1 MHFSPLRWSR
11 SLLPVLVRVRRRL
24 VVVLNP
30 QAAAQVQVADL
41 DAQVP
46 QPLDQLLQSL
56 QGVHEGRHLGDLG
69 ADVAGHP
76 HHLEMRQVPGPAIV
90 LQGLLDVDAEL
101 VLLEPRGDVGMGPG
115 IDVRIDPQGHPGLDL
130 QAPGEAVDLLQFLG
144 GLQVEQQDVRLEGR
158 LDLLGLFA
166 HPGIDDLARVHPG
179 RQGPV
184 EFAAGDDVGPGP
196 QPGEEP
202 QNRQVG
208 VGFHREAEDM
218 GKVGERGVED
228 PVVMGQGAGAVEIKR
243 RAHLLGDLLHRH
255 VFAVKFTC
263 LVMEVMH

>member
-1 MHFSPLRWSR
+1 MHFRPLRWSR
-11 SLLPVLVRVRRRL
+11 SCCPYSSGCGGASSLI
-24 VVVLNP
+24 LNP

-41 DAQVP
+41 DAQAP
-46 QPLDQLLQSL
+46 QPVDQLLQFL

-76 HHLEMRQVPGPAIV
+76 HHFEMRQVPGPAIV
-90 LQGLLDVDAEL
+90 IQGLLDVDAEL
-101 VLLEPRGDVGMGPG
+101 VLLEPGGDVGMGLG
-115 IDVRIDPQGHPGLDL
+115 VDVRIDPQGHPGLYL
-130 QAPGEAVDLLQFLG
+130 QAPGDAVDLLQLLG

-166 HPGIDDLARVHPG
+166 HPGIDDLGRVHPG
-179 RQGPV
+179 RQRPV

-208 VGFHREAEDM
+208 VGLHREADDM

-228 PVVMGQGAGAVEIKR
+228 LEMMGQGAGAVKIKR

-255 VFAVKFTC
+255 VFAVEFT
-263 LVMEVMH
+263 